1 MRSLRKFYDITAI
14 MSECAYN
21 TDTRFGKAVDFALEI
36 ESITDKKIISNITM
50 AEPIGPQDL
59 FDIMVIA
66 PCTGNTIAKIANAI
80 TDSSV
85 TMAAKA
91 HLRNNKPLV
100 LLVSSNDALG
110 AGAMNIGKLLGM
122 RNIYFVPMRQDDPI
136 NKPRS
141 IVSDFALIGN
151 TLEEAINGRQLNPI
165 IYG

>member
-1 MRSLRKFYDITAI
+1 

-21 TDTRFGKAVDFALEI
+21 TDTRFGKASDFVMEI
-36 ESITDKKIISNITM
+36 ESITGKKIINDIVS
-50 AEPIGPQDL
+50 AEPIGPKNL

-110 AGAMNIGKLLGM
+110 TGAANIGKLMGT
-122 RNIYFVPMRQDDPI
+122 RNIYFVPLCQDDPI

-141 IVSDFALIGN
+141 VVSDFSLIGK
-151 TLEEAINGRQLNPI
+151 TVEEALCGRQLNPL
-165 IYG
+165 IY

>member
-1 MRSLRKFYDITAI
+1 MKLLSSQYDVTAI
-14 MSECAYN
+14 MSECSYN
-21 TDTRFGKAVDFALEI
+21 TDTRFGKASDFILEI
-36 ESITDKKIISNITM
+36 EDITGKKIINNIVT
-50 AEPIGPQDL
+50 AEPIGPKGL

-110 AGAMNIGKLLGM
+110 AGAVNIGKLMGM
-122 RNIYFVPMRQDDPI
+122 RGVYFVPLRQDDTI
-136 NKPRS
+136 NKTRS
-141 IVSDFALIGN
+141 VVSDFALIGRAI
-151 TLEEAINGRQLNPI
+151 EEALMGRQLNPI